1 MVTTGT
7 ILTVLS
13 NIPWGKVVENAPK
26 LADGAARLW
35 GAVRKRGDGAAEDGA
50 AGDVAAEMVAPD
62 AAPEATAVEQL
73 AARLAGRVEA
83 LEGRVGEL
91 QAQLAASSEL
101 VKDLAEQNAQ
111 LVQRIELHQQ
121 QLRRLALGGAAVA
134 VLLAVGLAWLALA
147 R

>member
-1 MVTTGT
+1 MATTGT

-35 GAVRKRGDGAAEDGA
+35 GAAVRKRGDATAEEGAAE
-50 AGDVAAEMVAPD
+50 VMAPT
-62 AAPEATAVEQL
+62 APPEATAAEQL

-134 VLLAVGLAWLALA
+134 VLLAVGLVLLLVFW

>member
-1 MVTTGT
+1 MATTGT

-35 GAVRKRGDGAAEDGA
+35 GAVRKRGDATAEEGAAE
-50 AGDVAAEMVAPD
+50 VMAPT
-62 AAPEATAVEQL
+62 APPEATAAEQL

-134 VLLAVGLAWLALA
+134 VVLAAGLALLLVFW

>member
-1 MVTTGT
+1 MATTGT

-35 GAVRKRGDGAAEDGA
+35 GAVRKRGDAPAEEGAAE
-50 AGDVAAEMVAPD
+50 VMAPN
-62 AAPEATAVEQL
+62 APPEATAAEQL

-134 VLLAVGLAWLALA
+134 VLLAVGLVLLLVFW

>member
-1 MVTTGT
+1 MATTGT

-13 NIPWGKVVENAPK
+13 NIPWGKVVDNAPK

-35 GAVRKRGDGAAEDGA
+35 GAVRKRGDAAAEEGAAEVMA
-50 AGDVAAEMVAPD
+50 SNAP
-62 AAPEATAVEQL
+62 PEATAAEQL

-83 LEGRVGEL
+83 LEGRVAEL

-134 VLLAVGLAWLALA
+134 VVLTAGLALLLVFW